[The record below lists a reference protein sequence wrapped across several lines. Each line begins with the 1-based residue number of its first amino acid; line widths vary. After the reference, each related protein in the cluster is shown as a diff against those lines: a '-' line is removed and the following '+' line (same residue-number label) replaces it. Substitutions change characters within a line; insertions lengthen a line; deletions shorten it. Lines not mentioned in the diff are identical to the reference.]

1 MDAVVRIQR
10 QEETFRT
17 MELIY
22 SEHRERQEL
31 TDLPD
36 RDLAIRARGGDMLS
50 FETLVTRKTPA
61 VVSLARRVVGNG
73 EDARDVAQMVFLRV
87 WGELHRYDEKY
98 SLNTWLYRIATNLA
112 IDFLRSSRSRER
124 AHGATLHLV
133 REREE
138 TTAADATRT
147 AENSELARLFEAV
160 SGRLSE
166 KQKAVFV
173 LKEMED
179 CETRE
184 IAEILGC
191 GESTVRNHLFNA
203 RRILRKE
210 IGRLYPEFLRGRL
223 SS

>member
-138 TTAADATRT
+138 SSAADATRT
-147 AENSELARLFEAV
+147 AEDSELARLFEAV
-160 SGRLSE
+160 SDRLSE

>member
-1 MDAVVRIQR
+1 
-10 QEETFRT
+10 

-22 SEHRERQEL
+22 SQHRERQEL

-73 EDARDVAQMVFLRV
+73 EDARDVAQLVFLRV
-87 WGELHRYDEKY
+87 WSELHRYDEKY

-138 TTAADATRT
+138 SSAAGATRN
-147 AENSELARLFEAV
+147 AEDSELARLFEAV
-160 SGRLSE
+160 SDKLSE

>member
-1 MDAVVRIQR
+1 
-10 QEETFRT
+10 
-17 MELIY
+17 MELVY
-22 SEHRERQEL
+22 SQQKELREVA
-31 TDLPD
+31 DLPD
-36 RDLAIRARGGDMLS
+36 RDLAIRAREGDMLS

-61 VVSLARRVVGNG
+61 VVSLARRIVGNG

-87 WGELHRYDEKY
+87 WGEIHRYDQRF
-98 SLNTWLYRIATNLA
+98 SLNTWLYRIATNLS
-112 IDFLRSSRSRER
+112 IDFLRSARSRER

-138 TTAADATRT
+138 ASAADASRT
-147 AENSELARLFEAV
+147 AEDAELVQLFEAV

-173 LKEMED
+173 LREMQD

-184 IAEILGC
+184 IAQILGC

-210 IGRLYPEFLRGRL
+210 MERLYPEFLRGRPRQ
-223 SS
+223 